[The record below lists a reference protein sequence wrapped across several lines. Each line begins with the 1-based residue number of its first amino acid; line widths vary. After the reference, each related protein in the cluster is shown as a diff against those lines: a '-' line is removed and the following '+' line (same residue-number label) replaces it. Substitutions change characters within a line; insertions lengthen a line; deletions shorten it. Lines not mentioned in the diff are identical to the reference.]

1 MENASRGKLC
11 TSSQKKA
18 RVPVWDCMRRLALYR
33 VSLGFRSGIFS
44 EKCLKR
50 GKVDKMIENYVPWKK
65 DCILQRTDGPKIT
78 FNVFSCSFLGFRT
91 DTWLKRKSGTCQV
104 DRKEK
109 NSTHQGPSRDVQ
121 GLAAA
126 PWGGNSLHVGHLRWQ
141 RPGHSWQLLGFRDG
155 RYQVYS
161 WEGVDVL
168 LTLALVVVTHW
179 ARSTLQQPSPLSD
192 PCATYRGAY

>member
-18 RVPVWDCMRRLALYR
+18 RVPVWDCTRRLALYR

-50 GKVDKMIENYVPWKK
+50 GKVDEMIENYVPWKK

-91 DTWLKRKSGTCQV
+91 DTWLKRKSGTCQLTGKKKTPHIK
-104 DRKEK
+104 DRHA
-109 NSTHQGPSRDVQ
+109 TFRV
-121 GLAAA
+121 
-126 PWGGNSLHVGHLRWQ
+126 
-141 RPGHSWQLLGFRDG
+141 WQLQPEVEIACTLDTCVGRDPG
-155 RYQVYS
+155 
-161 WEGVDVL
+161 
-168 LTLALVVVTHW
+168 TLDSCWGSGMGDTRA
-179 ARSTLQQPSPLSD
+179 TLEKV
-192 PCATYRGAY
+192 